1 MVSFGA
7 VAAMA
12 TARVLTLSTLASL
25 PPGGIGFL
33 RVLRLDIIYKGQ
45 TVTRSFNSLLTLFSQ
60 KKAIRSLFI
69 KNLQKPQEITIG

>member
-1 MVSFGA
+1 MVSFGV

-12 TARVLTLSTLASL
+12 TAGALTLSTLASS

-33 RVLRLDIIYKGQ
+33 RVLRLDNSYWK
-45 TVTRSFNSLLTLFSQ
+45 FNSLLTLFSQ

-69 KNLQKPQEITIG
+69 KNLQKPQEITIA